1 MRRRFAF
8 LILILFG
15 GALGVGAAL
24 LVRRALPGGCRP
36 APGEWYA
43 QVKALLRDYREP
55 CASFYWLP
63 GPGDE
68 FHLLV
73 KFNNYGLHGPDATLD
88 KPPGVYRVL
97 VVGDSFPQGMQV
109 ETEQT
114 FSYRLQELLNKPSG
128 QKIDVINLSVDAYG
142 TDRELLLY
150 ALFGAR
156 FRPDLVLL
164 SFYVGND
171 LQDNQID
178 LEERRYGYRLN
189 RPFFTLGGG
198 ALQLHNALAMTP
210 NDTAASRWL
219 ASLTAAQSPAPS
231 ANLPER
237 PRVTEQQ
244 PYTLEY
250 PVELGLYL
258 PENAHWRDAWTLT
271 EALVVQFRA
280 LAQMDGAAF
289 AVTLIPDRRAVQDSD
304 WAATLQA
311 YGNILPELRQAD
323 PTAPG
328 TRLENFLKANQIPA
342 LNLTWGLRS
351 WAASHPDG
359 RLYYAGDGHFNADG
373 HALAADRLAGW
384 LRSALKVGTS

>member
-1 MRRRFAF
+1 MRRRFT
-8 LILILFG
+8 LLTLVVFG
-15 GALGVGAAL
+15 VALGVGAAL
-24 LVRRALPGGCRP
+24 LARRALPGGCQP

-55 CASFYWLP
+55 CAAFYWMP
-63 GPGDE
+63 QPDDE
-68 FHLLV
+68 FHVLV
-73 KFNNYGLHGPDATLD
+73 KFNNYGLHGPDAALD

-109 ETEQT
+109 EMEQS
-114 FSYRLQELLNKPSG
+114 FPYRLQGLLNKQAG
-128 QKIDVINLSVDAYG
+128 QKIEVINLSVDAYG

-150 ALFGAR
+150 ALLGAR
-156 FRPDLVLL
+156 FKPDLVLL

-189 RPFFTLGGG
+189 RPFFTLDGG
-198 ALQLHNALAMTP
+198 ALRLHNAPTMTP
-210 NDTAASRWL
+210 NNTAASSWL
-219 ASLTAAQSPAPS
+219 STLIVAPAPT
-231 ANLPER
+231 ANPPER
-237 PRVTEQQ
+237 PRVTGQQ

-258 PENAHWRDAWTLT
+258 PEDAHWRDAWALT
-271 EALVVQFRA
+271 EALVLQFRQV
-280 LAQMDGAAF
+280 AQMDGAAF
-289 AVTLIPDRRAVQDSD
+289 AVALIPDRRAVQAGD

-311 YGNILPELRQAD
+311 YGNTLPELRQAD

-328 TRLENFLKANQIPA
+328 TRLETFLKANQIPV

-384 LRSALKVGTS
+384 LRGELKVGAS